1 MDNRSFGRVGE
12 NSAAIYLEKIG
23 FNIIGRN
30 VYVGR
35 CEIDI
40 IAENESR
47 IVFIEVKSRAGTAV
61 NQRYGRPA
69 SAVDYTKQSR
79 MLRAVKQYLFD
90 HRGEIAKAP
99 RLDVIEVC
107 FPAIHEDTP
116 IDISKLIPLKV
127 NHITNAV
134 HD

>member
-40 IAENESR
+40 IAENGDLLLF
-47 IVFIEVKSRAGTAV
+47 VEVKTRRQAPDVKSI
-61 NQRYGRPA
+61 YGRPA
-69 SAVDYTKQSR
+69 SAVAREKRQNLMS
-79 MLRAVKQYLFD
+79 AVRRYLHENRKETEAFQ
-90 HRGEIAKAP
+90 P
-99 RLDVIEVC
+99 RIDIIEVYVDPSEKAYKVLDIRH
-107 FPAIHEDTP
+107 FP
-116 IDISKLIPLKV
+116 
-127 NHITNAV
+127 NAV
-134 HD
+134 HV